1 MQRCTTR
8 LQEQSTFGD
17 IHSLG
22 PAPSTVLEIENGQTE
37 LDEERTDEIEVDGS
51 VNELDGEGEEKK
63 EEDEGSD
70 DHNWK

>member
-1 MQRCTTR
+1 MQDSDRSRCDVKEA
-8 LQEQSTFGD
+8 L
-17 IHSLG
+17 
-22 PAPSTVLEIENGQTE
+22 LEIENGQTE
-37 LDEERTDEIEVDGS
+37 LDEERTDGIEVDGS